1 MARICLICFN
11 VRGIVTPRTMMVNRM
26 MAIPIW
32 LKLITYNT
40 IKVLSIG
47 LMITSVHSTKKA
59 SKKAYLLS
67 GLSKRVSI

>member
-1 MARICLICFN
+1 
-11 VRGIVTPRTMMVNRM
+11 MMVNRM
-26 MAIPIW
+26 MAMPIW

-59 SKKAYLLS
+59 SKKAYLFT
-67 GLSKRVSI
+67 GFAKRVSI

>member
-47 LMITSVHSTKKA
+47 LMITSVHSIKKA

>member
-1 MARICLICFN
+1 MARICLTCFS
-11 VRGIVTPRTMMVNRM
+11 VRGIVTARTMMVNRM
-26 MAIPIW
+26 MAMPIW

-59 SKKAYLLS
+59 SKKAYLFT
-67 GLSKRVSI
+67 GFAKRVSI